1 MIAVYAINRGAVER
15 VDVVASEPAAVA
27 RLRALRCPA
36 VAFDGTIPVGAT
48 AHTNAAALA
57 AILAAVRPERD
68 HGQRSCTWPGCATY
82 SALPTHNCPEAVV
95 LFCAQH
101 RKRLRSALKSLVWS
115 PDAVAAHVARVTA
128 EVPRG

>member
-1 MIAVYAINRGAVER
+1 MIAVYALTGGAVER
-15 VDVVASEPAAVA
+15 VAVVATEPAALA
-27 RLRALRCPA
+27 RLRALDVPA

-48 AHTNAAALA
+48 WRTTERCRDV
-57 AILAAVRPERD
+57 ILAAVRPDRD

-82 SALPTHNCPEAVV
+82 SALPTHNCPEAVE
-95 LFCAQH
+95 LFCAMH

-115 PDAVAAHVARVTA
+115 APAVAAHVVRAC